1 MDAVAFGAFIKEAR
15 LSRDLSVAEAA
26 QLTHIRHEIIEAL
39 EQGDLERIRVSDMQL
54 RGMLRNYLRLLKQ
67 DPDEILAWFDNFKTQ
82 SLSTHLETADQ
93 SGQISST
100 SASLTK
106 TRNRNHWRWLVV
118 IILGVSLI
126 FVIAIIIVFILLQD
140 SGENIEPTT
149 GLFEGTANETSEE
162 VDRLPTPN
170 NNTIELEAVTAVEL
184 SLLPGESLEMV
195 VEVTQR
201 GWLKIVIDAEV
212 MHDRL
217 VVAGDEFYLEAEN
230 EIRLASGNAAGL
242 HVHFFGETFSDLGE
256 RGQRIDLTFHRDEI
270 IMELG
275 PGSTIRTTETMVA
288 IVLTTQTTV
297 PEVDETSEA
306 PLNTLPTV
314 PNLES
319 SSRIVSS
326 VIRTTESVNAH
337 TLTPTVSPIT
347 ETPSAILPPR
357 TPIGLPQR
365 NSN

>member
-26 QLTHIRHEIIEAL
+26 QLTHIRQEIIEAL

-67 DPDEILAWFDNFKTQ
+67 DPDDILAWFDNFKTQ
-82 SLSTHLETADQ
+82 RLSTQLETVDQ
-93 SGQISST
+93 SSQISST
-100 SASLTK
+100 GASS
-106 TRNRNHWRWLVV
+106 TRTRNHWRWLVV
-118 IILGVSLI
+118 FLLGVSLI
-126 FVIAIIIVFILLQD
+126 FVIVIIIVFILLQD
-140 SGENIEPTT
+140 GGENIEPTT
-149 GLFEGTANETSEE
+149 GLVEGIANDTTEE
-162 VDRLPTPN
+162 VGRLPTLN
-170 NNTIELEAVTAVEL
+170 NNAIELEAVTAVEL

-201 GWLKIVIDAEV
+201 GWLKIVIDEEV
-212 MHDRL
+212 IHDRL
-217 VVAGDEFYLEAEN
+217 VLSGDEFYLEAEN
-230 EIRLASGNAAGL
+230 EIRLVSGNAAGL
-242 HVHFFGETFSDLGE
+242 HVHFFRETFTDLGE

-270 IMELG
+270 NMELG
-275 PGSTIRTTETMVA
+275 PGSTIRTTETVVA
-288 IVLTTQTTV
+288 IVLTAQTTV
-297 PEVDETSEA
+297 PEVDENSEA

-326 VIRTTESVNAH
+326 VIQTTESVNAH
-337 TLTPTVSPIT
+337 TLTSTVSPIT
-347 ETPSAILPPR
+347 ETPTAILPPR